1 MITARGITVSLGRTR
16 VLDDVSLALHAGQF
30 ALLAGPNGAGKS
42 TLLSV
47 LAGLL
52 HPDRGEVRC
61 PMPRAER
68 IAWLA
73 QREGSAWDMTVR
85 EIAALGRLPHGGV
98 DPDGRVAAALQ
109 RCGLDALAERR
120 LSRLSG
126 GEARRALLARALA
139 TGAELLLLDEPTAA
153 LDPAQAF
160 GVLGLLRAEADGGRA
175 VLAAVHAPEMAAAF
189 ADRLLVLDRGRLV
202 ADGPP
207 MAVLERAA
215 AAYGVRLG
223 TGPAML
229 PTEWHG

>member
-1 MITARGITVSLGRTR
+1 MIHARGITVSLGRTR
-16 VLDDVSLALHAGQF
+16 VLDDVSLSLRGGEF

-42 TLLSV
+42 TLLAV

-52 HPDRGEVRC
+52 RPDTGQVER
-61 PMPRAER
+61 PTPQAER

-85 EIAALGRLPHGGV
+85 EIAALGRLPHGGM
-98 DPDGRVAAALQ
+98 DPDGRVAAALR
-109 RCGLDALAERR
+109 RCGLEALAERR

-160 GVLGLLRAEADGGRA
+160 AVLGLLRAEADGGRA
-175 VLAAVHAPEMAAAF
+175 VLAAVHAPEVAAGF

-207 MAVLERAA
+207 PSVLAA
-215 AAYGVRLG
+215 AAVAYGVRLG

-229 PTEWHG
+229 PMDQPG